1 MSKIAVIGL
10 VGNSAFLSVDK
21 FHEGGETVHAKAVH
35 FEPGGKGY
43 NQAVAAARYGAAV
56 SFLGAVG
63 EDGYESIRA
72 FSEAEGMEAVLVKKQ
87 DATAFATIIT
97 NAEGANQV
105 TVYPGA
111 RLDAEDVSLFERQIA
126 EADVLLINNEVPE
139 AVNIRAVEIAAAN
152 GTRVILNPAP
162 ARKTCDYI
170 LDNVSLFTPNEHE
183 TEGLEEKT
191 NLIVTLGAKGCL
203 LKETGETVPATR
215 IGDAVDTTGAG
226 DTFNG
231 VLAVMLAKGA
241 SLREAAERATI
252 ASGIGVT
259 RKFAA
264 SSIPTAEDIKKYL
277 EGEQS

>member
-21 FHEGGETVHAKAVH
+21 FHEGGETVHARSVH

-43 NQAVAAARYGAAV
+43 NQAVAAARYGAEV

-72 FSEAEGMEAVLVKKQ
+72 FSKAEGIDAVLVKKD

-111 RLDAEDVSLFERQIA
+111 RLDAADVALFERQIA
-126 EADVLLINNEVPE
+126 EADVLLINNEVLE
-139 AVNIRAVEIAAAN
+139 EVNVRAVEIAKAN
-152 GTRVILNPAP
+152 STRVILNPAP
-162 ARKTCDYI
+162 ARKTSPYI
-170 LDNVSLFTPNEHE
+170 LENVSLFTPNEHE
-183 TEGLEEKT
+183 TEGLENKT

-203 LKETGETVPATR
+203 LKETGEIVPAVHVGET
-215 IGDAVDTTGAG
+215 VDTTGAG

-231 VLAVMLAKGA
+231 VLAVMLAEGA
-241 SLREAAERATI
+241 PLREAAERASV

-264 SSIPTAEDIKKYL
+264 SSIPNKEDIEKYI
-277 EGEQS
+277 

>member
-21 FHEGGETVHAKAVH
+21 FHEGGETVHARSVH

-43 NQAVAAARYGAAV
+43 NQAVAAARYGAEV

-72 FSEAEGMEAVLVKKQ
+72 FSEAEGIDAVLVKKD

-111 RLDAEDVSLFERQIA
+111 RLDDEDVTLFERQIA

-139 AVNIRAVEIAAAN
+139 EVNVRAVEIAKAN

-162 ARKTCDYI
+162 ARVTCQYI

-203 LKETGETVPATR
+203 LKETDEIIPAVHIGET
-215 IGDAVDTTGAG
+215 VDTTGAG

-231 VLAVMLAKGA
+231 VLAVMLAEGA
-241 SLREAAERATI
+241 TLREAAERATI

-264 SSIPTAEDIKKYL
+264 TSIPNKEDIEKYI
-277 EGEQS
+277 

>member
-21 FHEGGETVHAKAVH
+21 FHEGGETVHARSVH

-43 NQAVAAARYGAAV
+43 NQAVAAARYGAEV

-72 FSEAEGMEAVLVKKQ
+72 FSESEGIEAILVKKD

-97 NAEGANQV
+97 NAAGANQV

-111 RLDAEDVSLFERQIA
+111 RLDDEDVTLFERQIA
-126 EADVLLINNEVPE
+126 EADVLLISNEVPE
-139 AVNIRAVEIAAAN
+139 AVNVKAVEIAKAN

-162 ARKTCDYI
+162 ARVTCQYI

-203 LKETGETVPATR
+203 LKETDEIVPAVH
-215 IGDAVDTTGAG
+215 IGNTVDTTGAG

-231 VLAVMLAKGA
+231 VLAVMLAEGA
-241 SLREAAERATI
+241 TLREAAECASV

-264 SSIPTAEDIKKYL
+264 TSIPNKEDIEKYI
-277 EGEQS
+277 

>member
-21 FHEGGETVHAKAVH
+21 FHEGGETVHARSVH

-43 NQAVAAARYGAAV
+43 NQAVAAARYGAEV

-72 FSEAEGMEAVLVKKQ
+72 FSKAEGIDAVLVKKD

-111 RLDAEDVSLFERQIA
+111 RLDAADVALFERQIA
-126 EADVLLINNEVPE
+126 EADVLLINNEVLE
-139 AVNIRAVEIAAAN
+139 EVNVRAVEIAKAN

-162 ARKTCDYI
+162 ARKTSPYI
-170 LDNVSLFTPNEHE
+170 LENVSLFTPNEHE
-183 TEGLEEKT
+183 TEGLENKT

-203 LKETGETVPATR
+203 LKETGEIVPAVHVGET
-215 IGDAVDTTGAG
+215 VDTTGAG

-231 VLAVMLAKGA
+231 VLAVMLAEGA
-241 SLREAAERATI
+241 PLREAAERASV

-264 SSIPTAEDIKKYL
+264 SSIPNKEDIEKYI
-277 EGEQS
+277 

>member
-21 FHEGGETVHAKAVH
+21 FHEGGETIHARSVH

-63 EDGYESIRA
+63 KDGYESIRA
-72 FSEAEGMEAVLVKKQ
+72 FSEAEGIEAMLVKKQ
-87 DATAFATIIT
+87 DATAFAAIIT

-111 RLDAEDVSLFERQIA
+111 RLDAADVSLFERQIA

-139 AVNIRAVEIAAAN
+139 EVNVRAVEIAKAN

-162 ARKTCDYI
+162 ARKTSPYI
-170 LDNVSLFTPNEHE
+170 LENVSLFTPNEHE
-183 TEGLEEKT
+183 TEGLEKKA
-191 NLIVTLGAKGCL
+191 NLVVTLGAKGCL
-203 LKETGETVPATR
+203 LKETGETVPAVHV
-215 IGDAVDTTGAG
+215 GDTVDTTGAG

-231 VLAVMLAKGA
+231 VLAVMLAEGA
-241 SLREAAERATI
+241 TLREAAERASI

-264 SSIPTAEDIKKYL
+264 SSIPTKADIDRHL
-277 EGEQS
+277 

>member
-10 VGNSAFLSVDK
+10 VGNSAFLSVPK
-21 FHEGGETVHAKAVH
+21 FHKGGETVHAQSVH
-35 FEPGGKGY
+35 FEPGGKGF

-63 EDGYESIRA
+63 EDGYESIA
-72 FSEAEGMEAVLVKKQ
+72 SFADNEKIEAILVKKE

-111 RLDAEDVSLFERQIA
+111 RLDACDVALFEKQIA
-126 EADVLLINNEVPE
+126 DADILLINNEVPE
-139 AVNIRAVEIAAAN
+139 SVNVRAVEIAVAN

-162 ARKTCDYI
+162 ARKTCPYI
-170 LDNVSLFTPNEHE
+170 LNNVSLFTPNEHE
-183 TEGLEEKT
+183 TEGLEEKN

-203 LKETGETVPATR
+203 LRETNETVPAIH
-215 IGDAVDTTGAG
+215 IGDTVDTTGAG

-231 VLAVMLAKGA
+231 VLAVMLADGA
-241 SLREAAERATI
+241 SLREAAERASI

-264 SSIPTAEDIKKYL
+264 TSIPTKEDIKKYL
-277 EGEQS
+277 

>member
-21 FHEGGETVHAKAVH
+21 FHKGGETVHASAVH

-43 NQAVAAARYGAAV
+43 NQAVAAARYGATV

-72 FSEAEGMEAVLVKKQ
+72 FSETEGIDALLIKKD

-111 RLDAEDVSLFERQIA
+111 RLDETDVSLFTRQIA

-139 AVNIRAVEIAAAN
+139 AVNIKAIEIAKAH
-152 GTRVILNPAP
+152 GTKIILNPAP
-162 ARKTCDYI
+162 ARKTCGYI

-183 TEGLEEKT
+183 TEGLEDKM
-191 NLIVTLGAKGCL
+191 NLVITLGAKGCL
-203 LKETGETVPATR
+203 LKETGETVPAVH
-215 IGDAVDTTGAG
+215 IGDTVDTTGAG

-231 VLAVMLAKGA
+231 VLSVMLAEGA
-241 SLREAAERATI
+241 DLKSAAERAAV

-259 RKFAA
+259 RKYAA
-264 SSIPTAEDIKKYL
+264 TSIPTKEDIEKY
-277 EGEQS
+277 

>member
-1 MSKIAVIGL
+1 M
-10 VGNSAFLSVDK
+10 
-21 FHEGGETVHAKAVH
+21 
-35 FEPGGKGY
+35 
-43 NQAVAAARYGAAV
+43 
-56 SFLGAVG
+56 
-63 EDGYESIRA
+63 
-72 FSEAEGMEAVLVKKQ
+72 KKN

-111 RLDAEDVSLFERQIA
+111 RLDDEDVTLFERQIA

-139 AVNIRAVEIAAAN
+139 EVNVRAVEIAKAN

-162 ARKTCDYI
+162 ARVTCQYI

-203 LKETGETVPATR
+203 LKETEEIVPAVHIGET
-215 IGDAVDTTGAG
+215 VDTTGAG

-231 VLAVMLAKGA
+231 VLAVMLAEGA
-241 SLREAAERATI
+241 TLREAAERATI

-264 SSIPTAEDIKKYL
+264 TSIPNKEDIEKYV
-277 EGEQS
+277 

>member
-21 FHEGGETVHAKAVH
+21 FHEGGETIHARSVH

-43 NQAVAAARYGAAV
+43 NQAVAAARYGAEV

-72 FSEAEGMEAVLVKKQ
+72 FSEAEGIEAMLVKKQ
-87 DATAFATIIT
+87 DATAFAAIIT

-111 RLDAEDVSLFERQIA
+111 RLDAADVSLFERQIA

-139 AVNIRAVEIAAAN
+139 EVNVRAVELAKAN

-162 ARKTCDYI
+162 ARKTSPYI
-170 LDNVSLFTPNEHE
+170 LENVSLFTPNEHE
-183 TEGLEEKT
+183 TEGLEKKA
-191 NLIVTLGAKGCL
+191 NLVVTLGAKGCL
-203 LKETGETVPATR
+203 LKETGETVPAVHV
-215 IGDAVDTTGAG
+215 GDTVDTTGAG

-231 VLAVMLAKGA
+231 VLAVMLAEGA
-241 SLREAAERATI
+241 TLREAAERASI

-264 SSIPTAEDIKKYL
+264 SSIPTKADIDRHL
-277 EGEQS
+277 

>member
-1 MSKIAVIGL
+1 MSKIAVVGL
-10 VGNSAFLSVDK
+10 VGNSAFLSVEK
-21 FHEGGETVHAKAVH
+21 FHEGGETVHARAVH

-43 NQAVAAARYGAAV
+43 NQAVAAARYGAEV

-63 EDGYESIRA
+63 ADGYESIRA
-72 FSEAEGMEAVLVKKQ
+72 FSEAEGIEAVLVKKE

-97 NAEGANQV
+97 NAAGANQV

-111 RLDAEDVSLFERQIA
+111 RLDENDVSLFARQIA

-139 AVNIRAVEIAAAN
+139 EVNVKAVEIAKAN

-183 TEGLEEKT
+183 TEGVENKT

-203 LKETGETVPATR
+203 LKETGEIVPAVH
-215 IGDAVDTTGAG
+215 IGDTVDTTGAG

-231 VLAVMLAKGA
+231 VLAVMLAEGA
-241 SLREAAERATI
+241 PLHAAAERASV

-259 RKFAA
+259 RKYAA
-264 SSIPTAEDIKKYL
+264 TSIPTKEDIEKYL
-277 EGEQS
+277 GEKA

>member
-21 FHEGGETVHAKAVH
+21 FHEGGETVHARSVH

-43 NQAVAAARYGAAV
+43 NQAVAAARYGARV

-72 FSEAEGMEAVLVKKQ
+72 FSEAEDIDAILVKKD

-111 RLDAEDVSLFERQIA
+111 RLDAKDVALFERQIA

-139 AVNIRAVEIAAAN
+139 AVNIRAVEIAKAN
-152 GTRVILNPAP
+152 GTRIILNPAP
-162 ARKTCDYI
+162 ARATCQYI
-170 LDNVSLFTPNEHE
+170 LDNTSLFTPNEHE
-183 TEGLEEKT
+183 TEGLEGKT

-203 LKETGETVPATR
+203 LKESGELVPAVH
-215 IGDAVDTTGAG
+215 IGDTVDTTGAG

-231 VLAVMLAKGA
+231 VLAVMLAEGA
-241 SLREAAERATI
+241 TLREAAARASI

-259 RKFAA
+259 RRFAA
-264 SSIPTAEDIKKYL
+264 TSIPNKEDIEKYI
-277 EGEQS
+277 